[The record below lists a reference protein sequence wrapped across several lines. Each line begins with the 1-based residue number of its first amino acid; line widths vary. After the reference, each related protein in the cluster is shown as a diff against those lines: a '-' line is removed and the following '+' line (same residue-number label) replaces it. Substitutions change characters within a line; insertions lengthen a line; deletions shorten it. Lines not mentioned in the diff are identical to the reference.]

1 MTRIVCRRR
10 GMHAFTQ
17 TEVVIVGIYFTSF
30 TISQPA
36 SPARKKAPRPHSKV
50 TAERGRQRKQ

>member
-1 MTRIVCRRR
+1 
-10 GMHAFTQ
+10 MHAFTQ
-17 TEVVIVGIYFTSF
+17 TEVVIVGIYFTIF

-50 TAERGRQRKQ
+50 KAERGRQRKQ